1 MPDLT
6 ISLEDSGFGDAARRL
21 SSFDGN
27 VIVTASVNEMAQ
39 ALRSGGTPV
48 DTGEL
53 VGSIR
58 QEVRGG
64 EGEVGYVKEYAPHVE
79 YGHRQNVGQFVP
91 KLGKRLKASYVPGQK
106 FLQREVSVERPS
118 FERRVGQALREEG
131 L

>member
-53 VGSIR
+53 AGSIR

-91 KLGKRLKASYVPGQK
+91 RLGKRLKASYVPGQK